1 MMFVC
6 NLCVTDHLC
15 FVFIFDLKKEMNF
28 KLNDINRI
36 WTDLNVWETNQLNE
50 MKLINATAQRKR
62 NIIIDG

>member
-1 MMFVC
+1 MLFVC
-6 NLCVTDHLC
+6 NLCVTDHLR
-15 FVFIFDLKKEMNF
+15 FVFIFDFKKEMNF

-50 MKLINATAQRKR
+50 TKLINATAQRKR